1 MGKPKITWK
10 MQSWGRYTAWDR
22 DDKALPEIKEF
33 TDEIPAISGV
43 EFGYILQIKK
53 ARGKQIHFTIEHPPF
68 LDETGQISPPFT
80 GDVYVRSNEWQ
91 FFLGDTVWEPVA
103 DKCGTWRLIVELEG
117 EIMADKSFQIVLE
130 N

>member
-1 MGKPKITWK
+1 MKPVK
-10 MQSWGRYTAWDR
+10 
-22 DDKALPEIKEF
+22 
-33 TDEIPAISGV
+33 
-43 EFGYILQIKK
+43 
-53 ARGKQIHFTIEHPPF
+53 F
-68 LDETGQISPPFT
+68 LPPFT

>member
-1 MGKPKITWK
+1 ML
-10 MQSWGRYTAWDR
+10 SWGLYTAWDR
-22 DDKALPEIKEF
+22 EDKALPQIKDFTEEI
-33 TDEIPAISGV
+33 TATPGV

-53 ARGKQIHFTIEHPPF
+53 ARGKQIQFTIEHPPF
-68 LDETGQISPPFT
+68 LDEEGHLTPAFT

-103 DKCGTWRLIVELEG
+103 DKCGAWRLIIALDG
-117 EIMADKSFQIVLE
+117 ENIADKTFTIVAE